1 MFLFSILYCERYF
14 TRQGDPESSDKIL
27 NTTHAHTH
35 THTHTHHC
43 NKWFLMKSRL
53 EHTHIHCR

>member
-35 THTHTHHC
+35 THTHKRTIVISG
-43 NKWFLMKSRL
+43 FL
-53 EHTHIHCR
+53 